1 MYAQRSRLLASLS
14 AFAALLLIPL
24 GATAISSAAA
34 ASGRVPHPGVRAD
47 HAHAGALHP
56 SVRAH
61 DVSARARR
69 LHRAARSRAALVHG
83 RRDPST
89 NRTLSDAT
97 MRECSDNP
105 SGQSCTSAVL
115 AGVDAAR
122 AREGVRPIRLP
133 ADWATRSATQQL
145 FLVADLER
153 VDRGLVPAAGLAR
166 SLNRRAWA
174 GARANTDPSLE
185 PMNGNWA
192 GSNWA
197 GGFGS
202 VLEADF
208 EWMYDDGPGSPN
220 IDCAA
225 AGQSGCWGHRDNIL
239 APYQAPLA
247 MGAAVVGVSMAELFV
262 GHDVATGPHQADAL
276 GAPRW
281 PAVARRS

>member
-1 MYAQRSRLLASLS
+1 MPGRISPAQAMADGGTPGPAARAAGGQIPLAEEPTTVYAQRSRLLASLS

-105 SGQSCTSAVL
+105 S
-115 AGVDAAR
+115 
-122 AREGVRPIRLP
+122 
-133 ADWATRSATQQL
+133 
-145 FLVADLER
+145 
-153 VDRGLVPAAGLAR
+153 
-166 SLNRRAWA
+166 
-174 GARANTDPSLE
+174 
-185 PMNGNWA
+185 
-192 GSNWA
+192 
-197 GGFGS
+197 
-202 VLEADF
+202 
-208 EWMYDDGPGSPN
+208 
-220 IDCAA
+220 
-225 AGQSGCWGHRDNIL
+225 
-239 APYQAPLA
+239 
-247 MGAAVVGVSMAELFV
+247 
-262 GHDVATGPHQADAL
+262 
-276 GAPRW
+276 
-281 PAVARRS
+281 